1 MIIVSGQA
9 IKPVEDA
16 GNPGRIS
23 GSGILISWWQSV
35 NPEQRRFFYLQEQRN
50 CINGTGDIM
59 KPVKIPRMPKTE
71 YDSLIKRQYVSRIA
85 FGACEHPYIAPFM
98 YVFDGKYLYFLST
111 KYGRKMEY
119 FKSNPKVSVE
129 IEEYTPDLSAFTFVS
144 LQGFLEEVTDPSQKK
159 KVREQFVGM
168 IKNKGLSP
176 HVLSAFGHSP
186 ADSPETIVTQER
198 SMVWKLVGV
207 KDIVALKN
215 G

>member
-1 MIIVSGQA
+1 
-9 IKPVEDA
+9 
-16 GNPGRIS
+16 
-23 GSGILISWWQSV
+23 
-35 NPEQRRFFYLQEQRN
+35 
-50 CINGTGDIM
+50 M
-59 KPVKIPRMPKTE
+59 KNPVKIPKMAKAE
-71 YDSLIKRQYVSRIA
+71 YDSLIKRQHVSRIA

-111 KYGRKMEY
+111 KYGRKIEY

-129 IEEYTPDLSAFTFVS
+129 IEEYAPDLSAFTFVS
-144 LQGFLEEVTDPSQKK
+144 LQGLLEEVQDPSQKK
-159 KVREQFVGM
+159 KVRQLFVDM

-176 HVLSAFGHSP
+176 HVLSALGHSP
-186 ADSPETIVTQER
+186 DEPTEAIVDEER

>member
-1 MIIVSGQA
+1 M
-9 IKPVEDA
+9 D
-16 GNPGRIS
+16 
-23 GSGILISWWQSV
+23 
-35 NPEQRRFFYLQEQRN
+35 
-50 CINGTGDIM
+50 
-59 KPVKIPRMPKTE
+59 PVKIPKMPKAE

-119 FKSNPKVSVE
+119 FTSSPKVSVE
-129 IEEYTPDLSAFTFVS
+129 IEEYAPDLSSFTFVS
-144 LQGFLEEVTDPSQKK
+144 LQGFLEEVKDPLQKK

-168 IKNKGLSP
+168 IVKNRLSP
-176 HVLSAFGHSP
+176 RVLTALGHNP
-186 ADSPETIVTQER
+186 NDNPDVLVREER
-198 SMVWKLVGV
+198 SLVWKLVGV